1 MNCMIHEVGR
11 AGVGVHLICK
21 VKKLETLACALG
33 RVNCGM
39 HNEMLNVGRR
49 ATVRGVGGGGQTE
62 EEKQAVRDQLLRL
75 PGSQVMEKMQAAQGI
90 I

>member
-11 AGVGVHLICK
+11 AGVGVHSICK
-21 VKKLETLACALG
+21 VKKLGTPACALG

-49 ATVRGVGGGGQTE
+49 ATVAGAGRRQRKKS
-62 EEKQAVRDQLLRL
+62 KQLETNCSI
-75 PGSQVMEKMQAAQGI
+75 SQVAR
-90 I
+90 